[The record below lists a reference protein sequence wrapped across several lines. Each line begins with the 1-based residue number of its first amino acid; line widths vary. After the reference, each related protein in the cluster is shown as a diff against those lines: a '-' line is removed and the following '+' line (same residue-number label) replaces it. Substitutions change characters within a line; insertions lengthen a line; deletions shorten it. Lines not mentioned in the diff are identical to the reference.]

1 MSIVLV
7 FMLAYG
13 VGRDIILNPDTDRS
27 FSRFV
32 GRLFVPYFQ
41 MYGEL
46 FIEYPQESSKLF
58 DNSLNILEFGGYIPK
73 AFY

>member
-46 FIEYPQESSKLF
+46 FIEYPQESSKIF
-58 DNSLNILEFGGYIPK
+58 
-73 AFY
+73 